1 MATVKAI
8 FRPNTHNQKA
18 KGSILVRVTKGNTH
32 TTYSIRRYILPKY
45 WNENSDRS
53 KVRANCPGAAQL
65 NIKINNTVDEIQ
77 GIIDKQESNKYTPK
91 SIIKSY
97 LNHLEKTVDTRI
109 YFFIKEFI
117 ETNPDNLSHIT
128 LKNYNKVNNCIKEFD
143 GNCDL
148 IDIDIDWIKNYEKYL
163 VKKGKAINTIYD
175 RMKILRKITKRAF
188 EKEIIDNYPFKQYK
202 AKTEESKRE
211 YLTIDELK
219 IIELYEPKSKSEDI
233 CKDVFLFS
241 CYTGLRFSDMC
252 TLTNDNF
259 IEEDRIIMN
268 VRMQKTNTIIQFPI
282 PDKAVTILDKYK
294 GGFYSLP
301 LLSFQ
306 VKDFVK
312 LKTKISSRNAYFNR
326 VLKNIIS
333 KCEIKKAISFHCAR
347 HTFATIGL
355 SLGIRI
361 EVLQKLL
368 GHKNIRETQIYA
380 KVVDKQKYKAI
391 ELWDNI

>member
-53 KVRANCPGAAQL
+53 KVRANCPGAAHL
-65 NIKINNTVDEIQ
+65 NIKINKTIDEIQ
-77 GIIDKQESNKYTPK
+77 GIIDKQETQNFTPK
-91 SIIKSY
+91 SIIKTY
-97 LNHLEKTVDTRI
+97 LNQLEKNVDTRL
-109 YFFIKEFI
+109 YFFIKDFI
-117 ETNPDNLSHIT
+117 ETNPDNLSHVT
-128 LKNYNKVNNCIKEFD
+128 LKNYNKVNNCIKEYD

-163 VKKGKAINTIYD
+163 IKKGKAINTIYD
-175 RMKILRKITKRAF
+175 RMKILRKITKRAY
-188 EKEIIDNYPFKQYK
+188 EQEIINTYPFKHYK
-202 AKTEESKRE
+202 AKTEESQRE

-219 IIELYEPKSKSEDI
+219 KIELYEPKSISENI

-252 TLTNDNF
+252 SLTKENF
-259 IEEDRIIMN
+259 IKEDRVIMN
-268 VRMQKTNTIIQFPI
+268 VRMQKTNTLIQFPI
-282 PDKAVTILDKYK
+282 PDKAVTILNKYK
-294 GGFYSLP
+294 GDYYSLP
-301 LLSFQ
+301 LLRIQ
-306 VKDFVK
+306 IKDFVK

-326 VLKNIIS
+326 VLKDIIS
-333 KCEIKKAISFHCAR
+333 KCEINKAISFHCAR

-355 SLGIRI
+355 SLGIRMV
-361 EVLQKLL
+361 VLQKLL

-380 KVVDKQKYKAI
+380 KIVDEQKSEAI
-391 ELWDNI
+391 DLWNNI